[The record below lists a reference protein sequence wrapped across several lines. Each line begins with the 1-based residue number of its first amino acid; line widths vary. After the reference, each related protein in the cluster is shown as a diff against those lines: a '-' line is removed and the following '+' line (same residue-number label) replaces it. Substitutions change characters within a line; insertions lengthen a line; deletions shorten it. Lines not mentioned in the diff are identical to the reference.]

1 MGGAREQMNAARR
14 AAERK
19 LERALKP
26 LEQTEDVLACVAA
39 FAKFLR
45 ALFRSVKDKLL
56 AAIDWEA
63 AWLAGE
69 AASTERFDA
78 VLEALLA
85 HTIEEGLSEA
95 TLAAQRAS
103 GAETRAPNIELDVAT
118 DTLWE
123 VGADGVRRLASD
135 SAYSEH
141 NLWELLMP
149 AGVKYR
155 VRSSLF
161 PKTNAAV
168 RAKVESELRKEKTY
182 GMGQFREQFRER
194 FHKRAAASG
203 SGSQLPGNAEY
214 RRVGLEH
221 ERPGRYPT

>member
-103 GAETRAPNIELDVAT
+103 GAAGASSPTPRPQVALRTTR
-118 DTLWE
+118 
-123 VGADGVRRLASD
+123 
-135 SAYSEH
+135 
-141 NLWELLMP
+141 
-149 AGVKYR
+149 
-155 VRSSLF
+155 
-161 PKTNAAV
+161 
-168 RAKVESELRKEKTY
+168 
-182 GMGQFREQFRER
+182 
-194 FHKRAAASG
+194 RAAEIQR
-203 SGSQLPGNAEY
+203 SQRQQIGK
-214 RRVGLEH
+214 RSRVEWSRSRGENSFFALFCV
-221 ERPGRYPT
+221 